1 MLKTHLELCYDLSAR
16 KDLEKL
22 NSPHGMLVKRIP
34 SKPVKDIT
42 VLWEQPQELLRRYT
56 PSSWVFTNISIK
68 LNLGLDL
75 FIFPQPCFDCN
86 HILIFWLDYIVE
98 LNYFQRPE
106 RDYGFFLFLE
116 GQIVSL
122 TLLLKFRAGTGIPVK
137 IHPEQIF
144 LSVQSQIQECV
155 ILLPKTCESSRR
167 QRTKHWQRLYK
178 GYTPYQVKTLANHF
192 SWIVSKLQIF
202 FSYIQNPM
210 D

>member
-1 MLKTHLELCYDLSAR
+1 MLKTHLELCYDPSAR

-56 PSSWVFTNISIK
+56 PSFWVFTNISIK

-75 FIFPQPCFDCN
+75 FIFPQPCFYCN

-106 RDYGFFLFLE
+106 RDYGFFSLSWRTDCFTDTLF
-116 GQIVSL
+116 
-122 TLLLKFRAGTGIPVK
+122 K
-137 IHPEQIF
+137 
-144 LSVQSQIQECV
+144 VQSRNRHTSKNSSWTDFSFC
-155 ILLPKTCESSRR
+155 PES
-167 QRTKHWQRLYK
+167 
-178 GYTPYQVKTLANHF
+178 
-192 SWIVSKLQIF
+192 
-202 FSYIQNPM
+202 NPGM
-210 D
+210 CDITAKDMWKQ